1 MTGQNQQCFDECTF
15 IILGATGDLAKRKL
29 IPAIYKLAADKKLC
43 KFAIVGVSFMKT
55 TVHEMLEPAKN
66 FIGSF
71 DPTIWATIQASSYY
85 HEMDFH
91 NEDSYISLERL
102 LSDVEKT
109 NKLVGNRIFYLATMP
124 EHFEVITK
132 NLASH
137 DIVKRHGDQAW
148 SKIVYEKPFGY
159 DLKSAKKINAA
170 IAKVFH
176 EDQVYRIDHYLG
188 KELVGNIALMRFTN
202 RVFEPLWN
210 SKHIDSVQIILSED
224 MGVEGRGAFYDSCG
238 ALKDVV
244 QNHMLQIVSL
254 IAMESP
260 KTLSAK
266 HIRDA
271 KAHVL
276 KKITIDSVV
285 LGQYEG
291 YRDEKDVKKDSKTE
305 TFAALK
311 ISIDRRRWKDV
322 PFYLKTG
329 KYLKSKEASIHI
341 KFKMAKCL
349 LDVCPADSNYLT
361 IKIDPNPG
369 FFLELNMK
377 VPGMTNQIA
386 PVKMELGH
394 NGLLGPNTP
403 EAYEVL
409 LADVI
414 NGDQIT
420 FVRSDEIEQSWKI
433 IQQIIKLP
441 ENVRKLYF
449 YKKKS
454 AGPRELDNLDIQNSQ
469 KKEIRWRG

>member
-1 MTGQNQQCFDECTF
+1 MKVKNQQCFDECTF

-43 KFAIVGVSFMKT
+43 KFAIVGVSLLKT
-55 TVHEMLEPAKN
+55 TVQEMLEPAKK

-71 DPTIWATIQASSYY
+71 DAHVWSTITASSYY

-91 NEDSYISLERL
+91 DAQGYASLNKL
-102 LSDVEKT
+102 INNVEKKH
-109 NKLVGNRIFYLATMP
+109 KLVGNRIFYLATMP

-132 NLASH
+132 NLAKQ
-137 DIVKRHGDQAW
+137 DIVTKHSNQAW
-148 SKIVYEKPFGY
+148 SKVVYEKPFGY
-159 DLKSAKKINAA
+159 DLRSAKKINAI

-176 EDQVYRIDHYLG
+176 EDQAYRIDHYLG

-210 SKHIDSVQIILSED
+210 NKNIDSVQIILSED
-224 MGVEGRGAFYDSCG
+224 IGIEGRGAFYDSYG

-254 IAMESP
+254 VAMESP
-260 KTLSAK
+260 KTLDAE

-271 KAHVL
+271 KAQVL
-276 KKITIDSVV
+276 KKIKIESVI

-291 YRDEKDVKKDSKTE
+291 YRDEKNVKKDSKTE

-311 ISIDRRRWKDV
+311 LSIDRKRWKGV

-329 KYLKSKEASIHI
+329 KYLKKKEASIHI

-361 IKIDPNPG
+361 IKIDPDPG

-394 NGLLGPNTP
+394 SGLLGPNTP

-414 NGDQIT
+414 NGDQST
-420 FVRSDEIEQSWKI
+420 FVRSDEIELSWKV
-433 IQQIIKLP
+433 IQQIAKL
-441 ENVRKLYF
+441 RHKIYF
-449 YKKKS
+449 YKKNS
-454 AGPRELDNLDIQNSQ
+454 AGPKELDQLDN
-469 KKEIRWRG
+469 KKEIRWRA